1 MARFRQWA
9 GALNSIFGLRYHFA
23 FLPFMPASFENL
35 LYDLDVASGIL
46 MLTVNRPTKLNALN
60 DATIEEIGRAVQ
72 LALADPQVRG
82 ILLTGSGEK
91 AFVAGADI
99 AELAALD
106 GARARRSSERGQE
119 VFSLIEASPKPV
131 VAAVNG
137 FALGGGCE
145 LAMACHVRVAAD
157 NARFGMPEVTLGLL
171 PGFGGTQ
178 RLTQLVGKAKALE
191 LMLTADQV
199 KADEALR
206 LGLANHVVP
215 AAELL
220 AFSRQLLAR
229 MLSRAPLALGFVIE
243 CVNAVFA
250 PSKAGYQQEAE
261 AFGRAFETADF
272 REGTRAF
279 LEKRPAKFEGK

>member
-1 MARFRQWA
+1 MT
-9 GALNSIFGLRYHFA
+9 
-23 FLPFMPASFENL
+23 PSFENL
-35 LYDLDVASGIL
+35 LYDLDAASGIL
-46 MLTVNRPTKLNALN
+46 ALTLNRPSKLNALN
-60 DATIEEIGRAVQ
+60 AATIAELGQAMRQ
-72 LALADPQVRG
+72 ALADPQVRG
-82 ILLTGSGEK
+82 VLLTGSGEK

-106 GARARRSSERGQE
+106 AAGARHSSEQGQE
-119 VFSLIEASPKPV
+119 VFALIEHSPKPV

-199 KADEALR
+199 KADEAQR

-220 AFSRQLLAR
+220 DFSRQLLTR
-229 MLSRAPLALGFVIE
+229 MLSRAPLALGLVIE
-243 CVNAVFA
+243 CVNAMFA
-250 PSKAGYQQEAE
+250 PAQAGYQTEAE
-261 AFGRAFETADF
+261 AFGRAFATEDF
-272 REGTRAF
+272 KEGTRAF
-279 LEKRPAKFEGK
+279 LEKRLAKFTGQ